1 MPQIEVTFDIDANG
15 IVNVTAKDRATNKE
29 QKITITASSGLS
41 KDEVDRMMR
50 EAESHADE
58 DRKRK
63 EEIET
68 RNHADQAIYAAE
80 GLVRENGDKIPAAD
94 KQAIE
99 SAVEELRKA
108 LQGSDAAAVTRAME
122 VLTSAQ
128 HKAAEAMY
136 RQAGPAADDASAGG
150 GAAADPGGA
159 AGAGSRTNDV
169 IDAEVVDEDKR

>member
-1 MPQIEVTFDIDANG
+1 
-15 IVNVTAKDRATNKE
+15 
-29 QKITITASSGLS
+29 
-41 KDEVDRMMR
+41 MMR

-80 GLVRENGDKIPAAD
+80 QLVRENGDKIPAPD

-99 SAVEELRKA
+99 SAVEEVRKA
-108 LQGSDAAAVTRAME
+108 LQGADAAAVSRAME
-122 VLTSAQ
+122 VLTAAQ

-136 RQAGPAADDASAGG
+136 RQAGTPG
-150 GAAADPGGA
+150 ADPGSGAGPAPDGA
-159 AGAGSRTNDV
+159 AGGSRTDDV
-169 IDAEVVDEDKR
+169 IDAEVVDEERK